1 MELVRFSPM
10 KDMVRMRHR
19 MNHLFDDFFYPH
31 NDSNKPSAWDWRPA
45 VDIYDSEEGIVIK
58 AELPGIDK
66 KDIVVDVKG
75 RLLTLKGER
84 HSEQKTDGDKY
95 YRQERY
101 YGKFERAFTLPGE
114 VDRDKIQA
122 DFKDGILKIHV
133 PKPEAQKPKQITI
146 H

>member
-10 KDMVRMRHR
+10 RDVLRMRHR
-19 MNHLFDDFFYPH
+19 MNHLFDDLFYPR
-31 NDSNKPSAWDWRPA
+31 SESGEMTARGWQPA
-45 VDIYDSEEGIVIK
+45 VDIYDNEEGIVIK
-58 AELPGIDK
+58 AELPGIDR

-75 RLLTLKGER
+75 RVLTLKGER
-84 HSEQKTDGDKY
+84 RSESETTGENW
-95 YRQERY
+95 YRQERCH
-101 YGKFERAFTLPGE
+101 GKFERAFTLPGE

-122 DFKDGILKIHV
+122 DFKDGVLKIDV